1 MADINFYKQYLNIST
16 IDEICDTL
24 IDTLIQTNYAYDFFV
39 NWTKATKNRDI
50 FKYEIALLKSLKN
63 STNPTNDFRE
73 LLAKYPEVVR
83 VIPILL
89 ACRDGLIKV
98 LNSIETDLQYKVFDF
113 TKKTYDSND
122 INDITEFAHK
132 TGLLEIL
139 CKMDSAS
146 DYLLGVEVGLD
157 TNARKNRSGS
167 FLETLVNETL
177 HELSLRHPNLVV
189 INQKTF
195 GYVEKNYNIKIPPTL
210 KDRKFDF
217 AIINQGKATTIEVNF
232 YSGTGS
238 KPSEIV
244 SSYINREEVLAAAG
258 WKFIWLT
265 DGMGWKKMAG
275 PLCIGVAGINY
286 VINVQLLR
294 KGLLEKIIF
303 YNSTV

>member
-1 MADINFYKQYLNIST
+1 LADIDFYKHYLNTST
-16 IDEICDTL
+16 INEICDAL
-24 IDTLIQTNYAYDFFV
+24 NDTLIQTNYTYDFFV
-39 NWTKATKNRDI
+39 NWTKVTKNRDA

-73 LLAKYPEVVR
+73 LLAKYPEVIR

-98 LNSIETDLQYKVFDF
+98 LNSIETDLRYKAFDF
-113 TKKTYDSND
+113 TKKKYNSKE
-122 INDITEFAHK
+122 INDITEFAHN

-157 TNARKNRSGS
+157 TNARKNRSGL
-167 FLETLVNETL
+167 FLETLVDETL
-177 HELSLRHPNLVV
+177 HELSSRYPNLVV

-195 GYVEKNYNIKIPPTL
+195 GYVEEKYDIIIPPTL
-210 KDRKFDF
+210 RDRKFDF

-258 WKFIWLT
+258 WKFVWLT
-265 DGMGWKKMAG
+265 DGMGWKKMTR
-275 PLCIGVAGINY
+275 PLRVGVAGINY

-303 YNSTV
+303 YDAKV

>member
-1 MADINFYKQYLNIST
+1 MADISFYKQYLNAST
-16 IDEICDTL
+16 IDEICDAL
-24 IDTLIQTNYAYDFFV
+24 SNTLIQTNYTYDFFV
-39 NWTKATKNRDI
+39 NWTKVIKNRDA

-63 STNPTNDFRE
+63 STNPINDFRE

-98 LNSIETDLQYKVFDF
+98 LNSIETDLRYKSFDF
-113 TKKTYDSND
+113 TKKKYNNED
-122 INDITEFAHK
+122 INHITEFADN
-132 TGLLEIL
+132 TGLLDIL

-157 TNARKNRSGS
+157 TNARKNRSGL
-167 FLETLVNETL
+167 FLETLVDETL
-177 HELSLRHPNLVV
+177 HELSSRQPNLVV

-195 GYVEKNYNIKIPPTL
+195 GYVEEKYDIIIPPTL
-210 KDRKFDF
+210 RDRKFDF

-244 SSYINREEVLAAAG
+244 SSYINRGEVLAAAG

-265 DGMGWKKMAG
+265 DGMGWKKMTS
-275 PLCIGVAGINY
+275 PLRVGVAGINY

-303 YNSTV
+303 YDRTV